1 MRTFFIGILV
11 YSASLPL
18 WAQPLDL
25 SLPYRPPTVEEWQAA
40 GLDPADLGLA
50 QRYQVTIDDWKDMQK
65 SRYARQT
72 AGWVCIGVAL
82 LTPLIQVTLH
92 YGADIPFNDHPE
104 LEAFIMADSAAFLA
118 LVSGIILIASAPGPD
133 DFRARFEKQ
142 ATQRK
147 VSVLP
152 SPGGLALAWRF

>member
-1 MRTFFIGILV
+1 MRVFLIGVLV
-11 YSASLPL
+11 LSASLPL
-18 WAQPLDL
+18 SAQQLDL
-25 SLPYRPPTVEEWQAA
+25 SLPYRPPTAEEWQAA

-72 AGWVCIGVAL
+72 AGWVCVGVAL

-104 LEAFIMADSAAFLA
+104 LEAFIMADSGAFLA
-118 LVSGIILIASAPGPD
+118 LVSGIILLASAPDAD
-133 DFRARFEKQ
+133 DFRYRFEKRSAQ
-142 ATQRK
+142 QG

-152 SPGGLALAWRF
+152 SPGGLALAGRF